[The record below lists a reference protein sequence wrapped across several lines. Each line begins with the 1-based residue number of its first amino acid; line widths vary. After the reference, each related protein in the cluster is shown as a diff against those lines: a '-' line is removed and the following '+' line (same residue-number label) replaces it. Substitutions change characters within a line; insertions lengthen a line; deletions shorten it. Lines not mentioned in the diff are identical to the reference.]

1 MSENISL
8 NANTAATAPAPA
20 VVKPNKVKSKKKKK
34 SKKGKKSSSNAS
46 VGNTKTIVKRLME
59 LAADPASRSFI
70 VKDGG
75 CLKGLVAYLKHKNLE
90 VHTIAAQTI
99 YLLATSKENHATLCE
114 TEGLLANLLY
124 LKKKKTKSPKA
135 AQICQQTLATLQSH
149 INGGETST
157 TGSTLPNEST
167 QQTSESEKDAT
178 DTSVSSSV
186 LGSVVIQ
193 QQNNSTGGLTEKTA
207 ASTSLQRKFK
217 THTLKVQGIA
227 NSEQRSIVERA
238 LIRVKGVVSVTM
250 DKKRGKVTIVTR
262 SAEEMQDALLCA
274 VSGTGLTATPYV
286 KTKKRSSIAGERART
301 KGYLDDSIEQAAA
314 KSSSGIGYLDE
325 DDDDEENDGIGVVSK
340 FGSASLQSRLAAQR
354 EREERKREK
363 ERRAEGYVSKVGAAI
378 GWGASWLGMA

>member
-149 INGGETST
+149 INGGETTS

-167 QQTSESEKDAT
+167 QQTSESEKD
-178 DTSVSSSV
+178 DVSSSV

-193 QQNNSTGGLTEKTA
+193 QNNSTNGLTEKTA

-274 VSGTGLTATPYV
+274 VTGTGLTATPYV

-378 GWGASWLGMA
+378 GWGASWLDRKSVV